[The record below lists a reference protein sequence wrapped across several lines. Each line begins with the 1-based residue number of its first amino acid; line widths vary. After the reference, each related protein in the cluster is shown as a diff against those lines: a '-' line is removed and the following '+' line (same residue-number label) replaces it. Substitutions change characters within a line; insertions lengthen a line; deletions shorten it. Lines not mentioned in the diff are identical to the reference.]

1 MRKHKDNN
9 LNYLIMKKFTNY
21 KLGALL
27 MLILVA
33 FTACEK
39 SENVT
44 APASNQT
51 VLRPTNAI
59 TLEHYKTYTNLYKE
73 QRLKDFNAKHPEFPM
88 GDTQKVWFSI
98 DAMKDYIAYVEAI
111 STEKGIPVTGISF
124 HYGVYPK
131 TKEYGIYG
139 GYQTLVM
146 TPTTTINGKNK
157 DFEPLQSTYGNPK
170 PFAEATSNPNIAG
183 KDETT
188 ETESSAANRGESIP
202 PEN

>member
-1 MRKHKDNN
+1 M
-9 LNYLIMKKFTNY
+9 LV
-21 KLGALL
+21 LL
-27 MLILVA
+27 A

-39 SENVT
+39 SENAVEPT
-44 APASNQT
+44 GSQT

-98 DAMKDYIAYVEAI
+98 DAMKDYIAYVEAV
-111 STEKGIPVTGISF
+111 SAEKGIAVTGISF

-131 TKEYGIYG
+131 TEEYGIYG

-146 TPTTTINGKNK
+146 TPTTTINGKNE
-157 DFEPLQSTYGNPK
+157 DFEPLQSTYGNAK
-170 PFAEATSNPNIAG
+170 PFSEAIKNPNAKNEQCI
-183 KDETT
+183 
-188 ETESSAANRGESIP
+188 AANRGSSAP
-202 PEN
+202 PF